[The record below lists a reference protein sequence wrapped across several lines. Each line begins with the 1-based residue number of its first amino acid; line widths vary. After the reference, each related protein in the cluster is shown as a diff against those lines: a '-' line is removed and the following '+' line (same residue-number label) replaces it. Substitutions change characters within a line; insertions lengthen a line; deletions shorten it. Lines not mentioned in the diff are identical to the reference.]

1 MGHGNIH
8 NDKLAERVGRLH
20 MQQRLDIERNHVK
33 QIFGRGRNFFH
44 IENWYSASA
53 LMRLCFRL
61 VGLYGRGRRNAA
73 NIRVR
78 ENEIFI
84 CGLPSGLN
92 GFTILQLSDLHL
104 GMHDAI
110 TRALIKRV
118 QEVEYDLCVLTG
130 DFCARTYG
138 PFEAVLQGIAKLK
151 SSLKGTVLGILGNH
165 DFIEMVPGLEK
176 LGIRM
181 LLNEATVIEHN
192 HEKLFIAG
200 VDDPHYYQV
209 DNLEKAASTISPEAI
224 SILLSHSPEIYR
236 QAAHADFNL
245 MLSGHTH
252 GGQICLPGGFALTY
266 NIKAPRHVGRGSWQ
280 YHDMQ
285 GYTSVGCGVCAVDVR
300 FNCPPEI
307 TLHRLRCAK

>member
-8 NDKLAERVGRLH
+8 YDMLAERVGRLH
-20 MQQRLDIERNHVK
+20 LQQRLGIERDHVK

-44 IENWYSASA
+44 IENWYSVHA

-61 VGLYGRGRRNAA
+61 VGLHGRGKRNAA
-73 NIRVR
+73 DIRVR
-78 ENEIFI
+78 ENAVFI
-84 CGLPSGLN
+84 RGLPSGLN
-92 GFTILQLSDLHL
+92 GFTILQLSDLHVD
-104 GMHDAI
+104 MHEAI
-110 TRALIKRV
+110 TRALIERV

-130 DFCARTYG
+130 DFRASTYG
-138 PFEAVLQGIAKLK
+138 PFEAVLQGMAELK

-192 HEKLFIAG
+192 HEKLFVAG
-200 VDDPHYYQV
+200 IDDPHYYQV
-209 DNLEKAASTISPEAI
+209 DNLEKAASSIPPEAI

-236 QAAHADFNL
+236 QAAHCDFSL

-252 GGQICLPGGFALTY
+252 GGQICLPGGFAPIY
-266 NIKAPRHVGRGSWQ
+266 NINAPRRMGRGPWRH
-280 YHDMQ
+280 HDMQ
-285 GYTSVGCGVCAVDVR
+285 GYTSVGCGACVVDLR

-307 TLHRLRCAK
+307 TLHRLRCAD